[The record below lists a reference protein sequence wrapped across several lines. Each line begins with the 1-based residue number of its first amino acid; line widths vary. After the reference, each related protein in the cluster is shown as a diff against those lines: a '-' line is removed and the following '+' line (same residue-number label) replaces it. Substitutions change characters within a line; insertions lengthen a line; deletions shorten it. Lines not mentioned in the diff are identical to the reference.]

1 MSILV
6 EEQLEIVVTTKK
18 YGIIVLEAQ
27 YDNLSLHWD
36 WLINGVDTGYKIM
49 RHEADRV
56 VREDKKLAKTVLKQM
71 IFGIRDN
78 DKKNDYGVESKQIR
92 HQPFKNR
99 YAIELVTRLATDVY
113 PELLI

>member
-18 YGIIVLEAQ
+18 YGLIVLEAQ
-27 YDNLSLHWD
+27 YDNSSLHWE

-56 VREDKKLAKTVLKQM
+56 VREDKQVSKTVLKEM
-71 IFGIRDN
+71 IKEIRTLRDSL
-78 DKKNDYGVESKQIR
+78 GSVESKQIR
-92 HQPFKNR
+92 HTPFKNR
-99 YAIELVTRLATDVY
+99 YSIELIKRLAIDVY
-113 PELLI
+113 PELVI